1 MRLNLEGRL
10 LPRFFNLFATLICL
24 LCMSCDVAHPI
35 EAVSAA
41 VPTLTMATL
50 QPGTSRGYLTT
61 PQELRTIAQK
71 AAQNIEPY
79 RSAVDEVLA
88 WAARDWDFSLD
99 EHEGC
104 DSSENPAWIDR
115 NRGAGIVY
123 AKALAYHLTNNAAY
137 AEETVEIL
145 QRVMTSV
152 MTIGLRQPQC
162 QLNFGWGTPEF
173 VAAADLIEAYWRDR
187 ECTGPLSTIY
197 GDDQMGSGI
206 CKRLFQNW
214 LVKNPYYVTSYAAIS
229 SQSNW
234 GAAATNATAYVADY
248 LWDRPEV
255 RLIHRVPQL
264 VNEGANFAFSPAEAY
279 RFARQLALDRLNG
292 YGVEYTS
299 NSSCDYLA
307 GEQQSGELPAVK
319 SQITENGI
327 IPEDARREQFC
338 NIAVYNGEYQNY
350 PQIHLNNTIQQCELL
365 YRRGDRSC
373 YDNVAVQAISDYT
386 FVGPDG
392 LTRTTDLHAFRGSI
406 ERAINAIII
415 DAETEWRHDAA
426 LEVAYRYY
434 LLNHRLEGVERWFAE
449 LTRPSGCSQG
459 VCFGTLTHG
468 FAVGEFPT
476 PPPITAPPSD

>member
-1 MRLNLEGRL
+1 MRLDLEGRL
-10 LPRFFNLFATLICL
+10 LPRFVILFGSLICL
-24 LCMSCDVAHPI
+24 LGMSCDVAHPT
-35 EAVSAA
+35 ESVSAE
-41 VPTLTMATL
+41 VPTLTMVAL
-50 QPGTSRGYLTT
+50 QPGESRGYLTT

-79 RSAVDEVLA
+79 HSAVDEVLD
-88 WAARDWDFSLD
+88 WAARAWDFSLD

-115 NRGAGIVY
+115 NRGAGIIY
-123 AKALAYHLTNNAAY
+123 AKALAYHLTDNVAY
-137 AEETVEIL
+137 AEEVVAIL
-145 QRVMTSV
+145 ERVMSSV

-197 GDDQMGSGI
+197 GDDTTGLGN

-214 LVKNPYYVTSYAAIS
+214 LVKNPYYVTSYAAIG

-255 RLIHRVPQL
+255 RLIHRVPPL
-264 VNEGANFAFSPAEAY
+264 VNEGANYAFSPAQAY
-279 RFARQLALDRLNG
+279 WFAGQLVLDRLNG

-299 NSSCDYLA
+299 NFSCDYLE
-307 GEQQSGELPAVK
+307 GEQQAGQWAAVK

-327 IPEDARREQFC
+327 IPEDARREEYC
-338 NIAVYNGEYQNY
+338 NISVYNGEYQNY
-350 PQIHLNNTIQQCELL
+350 PQIHLNNTIQQCELM

-373 YDNVAVQAISDYT
+373 YDNVAVEAVPDFT

-392 LTRTTDLHAFRGSI
+392 VIRTTQLHALRGSI

-426 LEVAYRYY
+426 LEAAYRYY
-434 LLNHRLEGVERWFAE
+434 LVNHRLAGVEQWFAE
-449 LTRPSGCSQG
+449 LNRPSGCSQG
-459 VCFGTLTHG
+459 ICFGTLTHG
-468 FAVGEFPT
+468 FAAGELPT
-476 PPPITAPPSD
+476 PPPVTAPPSD